1 MNSLIKKEMLSVRI
15 PIELN
20 KQLTTYTKKIGISKS
35 ALILLLINKELAKN
49 DYQKGKLT
57 NDRT

>member
-35 ALILLLINKELAKN
+35 SLILLLIDKELKN
-49 DYQKGKLT
+49 NEDKKT
-57 NDRT
+57 SS

>member
-35 ALILLLINKELAKN
+35 ALILLLISKELANN
-49 DYQKGKLT
+49 DYQKGNLI
-57 NDRT
+57 NDGA

>member
-1 MNSLIKKEMLSVRI
+1 MLSVRI

-35 ALILLLINKELAKN
+35 ALILLLISKELANN
-49 DYQKGKLT
+49 DYQKGNLI
-57 NDRT
+57 NDGA